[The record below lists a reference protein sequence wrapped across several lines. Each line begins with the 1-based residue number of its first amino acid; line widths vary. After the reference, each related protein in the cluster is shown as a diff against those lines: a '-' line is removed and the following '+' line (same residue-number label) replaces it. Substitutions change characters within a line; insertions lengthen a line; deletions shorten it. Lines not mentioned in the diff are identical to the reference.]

1 MRRGTEAIHL
11 CRPSERKME
20 QASQGIGMSG
30 SKFSV
35 GHYFFLVKDSFGDAL
50 GQSHKTRH

>member
-1 MRRGTEAIHL
+1 
-11 CRPSERKME
+11 ME

-35 GHYFFLVKDSFGDAL
+35 GPYFFLVKDSFGDTL